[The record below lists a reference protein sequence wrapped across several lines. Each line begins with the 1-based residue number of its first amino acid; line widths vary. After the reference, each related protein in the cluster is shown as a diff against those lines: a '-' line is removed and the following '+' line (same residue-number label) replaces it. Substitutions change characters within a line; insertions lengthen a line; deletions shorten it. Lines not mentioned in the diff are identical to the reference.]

1 MLIIVNPISGKGKY
15 QSNLDN
21 IIIPYLIRNN
31 IDYKIFIST
40 RKNSITEY
48 FNNFDNSIYNIL
60 LIGGD
65 GSFFEILQTNN
76 KELLDNLTVHLT
88 SFGSGNGIFTSIKMP
103 QYENFSLLNDKIEN
117 NQNLSLFDFNIDE
130 YNGLFGL
137 GISIGVISDVDLQTE
152 WLRFM
157 GNNRYDL
164 GGIYYLLNTPSY
176 KLKIQY
182 TDENMVENVISG
194 DFIQVFVYNVSH
206 CSDTMLVDPDRK
218 YYDDNLT
225 LVLVPN
231 TLNKC
236 ELTKLF
242 LNMSEKHSSY
252 LDNPKIE
259 KFIIKKFTIT
269 PLNEKCKDSLTIDGE
284 KFNFTNQISGSLNKQ
299 KLRIK

>member
-1 MLIIVNPISGKGKY
+1 
-15 QSNLDN
+15 
-21 IIIPYLIRNN
+21 
-31 IDYKIFIST
+31 
-40 RKNSITEY
+40 
-48 FNNFDNSIYNIL
+48 
-60 LIGGD
+60 
-65 GSFFEILQTNN
+65 
-76 KELLDNLTVHLT
+76 
-88 SFGSGNGIFTSIKMP
+88 
-103 QYENFSLLNDKIEN
+103 
-117 NQNLSLFDFNIDE
+117 
-130 YNGLFGL
+130 
-137 GISIGVISDVDLQTE
+137 
-152 WLRFM
+152 M

-176 KLKIQY
+176 KLRIQY

-206 CSDTMLVDPDRK
+206 CSDTMLVDPYRK
-218 YYDDNLT
+218 YYDDNLS

-252 LDNPKIE
+252 LDNPKIK

-269 PLNEKCKDSLTIDGE
+269 PLNENCKNSLTIDGE

-299 KLRIK
+299 KLKIK